1 MGRAVSVALRPPVS
15 IDGGTIYTSSIKK
28 DLLLL
33 GVASCVNVSR
43 LKRANSHPR
52 GKTIINR
59 ATSNER
65 GRNVR
70 TCVRACVRARVRARL
85 SHVRCV
91 ILVETGTTREEM
103 HARGECTCARAR
115 EMERTRKGQKER
127 AKERES
133 AVTAM
138 RIASEAREK

>member
-15 IDGGTIYTSSIKK
+15 IDGGTIYTSSIKR

-70 TCVRACVRARVRARL
+70 TCVRACVRACVRVSRMCDASFWLKLVPRGRRCTRGVNALAR
-85 SHVRCV
+85 
-91 ILVETGTTREEM
+91 
-103 HARGECTCARAR
+103 ARAR